1 MSNQTESYIILKP
14 IAEKF
19 NEIGK
24 QITDDEIRSIIKE
37 QLALKIKEEIENVS
51 FGWNIQEIVENYV
64 AKNSFNIENLIQKS
78 LENRLK

>member
-19 NEIGK
+19 NEVGK
-24 QITDDEIRSIIKE
+24 QITDGEIRGIIKE
-37 QLALKIKEEIENVS
+37 QLALKIKEEIDNVS
-51 FGWNIQEIVENYV
+51 FGWNIQDIVENYV